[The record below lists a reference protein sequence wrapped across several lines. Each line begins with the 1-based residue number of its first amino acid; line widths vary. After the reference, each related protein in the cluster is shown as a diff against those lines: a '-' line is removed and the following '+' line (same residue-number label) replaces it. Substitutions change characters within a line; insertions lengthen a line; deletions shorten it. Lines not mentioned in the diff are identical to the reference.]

1 MPGIGGPA
9 FVAELHNRVPS
20 VPVLVLGDAGE
31 TQADYEGGYVRFL
44 SRPVASDD
52 MLDTADQ
59 MLSGNGSKSNGVS
72 ANGSKSNGNNGNGSN
87 TNEPAEI
94 PVDASVPR
102 S

>member
-1 MPGIGGPA
+1 
-9 FVAELHNRVPS
+9 
-20 VPVLVLGDAGE
+20 
-31 TQADYEGGYVRFL
+31 
-44 SRPVASDD
+44 

-87 TNEPAEI
+87 TNERAEI

>member
-20 VPVLVLGDAGE
+20 VPVLVLGDASE

-52 MLDTADQ
+52 MLDTAGQ
-59 MLSGNGSKSNGVS
+59 MLSGDGSKSNGSKSNERAGIS
-72 ANGSKSNGNNGNGSN
+72 
-87 TNEPAEI
+87 
-94 PVDASVPR
+94 VDASVPR